1 MNRPVLYAIVGRPVW
16 RDGLKGLPHLDGG
29 SASLFG
35 SEEVPPRPGW
45 SLRTA
50 EPAEPAE
57 PAAEVTPPPPPPS
70 EDPQVQRSSRKRAA
84 PAAVLLGSSR
94 RAPHGA

>member
-50 EPAEPAE
+50 EPAEPA
-57 PAAEVTPPPPPPS
+57 AEVTPPPPPPS